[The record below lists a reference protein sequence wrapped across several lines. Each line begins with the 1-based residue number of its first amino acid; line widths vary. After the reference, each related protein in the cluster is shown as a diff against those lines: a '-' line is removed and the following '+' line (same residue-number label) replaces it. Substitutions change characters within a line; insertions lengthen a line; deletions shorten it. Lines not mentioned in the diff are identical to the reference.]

1 MGHPLITKM
10 MHLPCNSRQ
19 MMASKCWPL
28 QKQLQTEL
36 STGMNFRGVGC
47 ILLLGPCVASTKFLS
62 MFSCKAREVN
72 GL

>member
-36 STGMNFRGVGC
+36 SYGDELQGC
-47 ILLLGPCVASTKFLS
+47 
-62 MFSCKAREVN
+62 
-72 GL
+72 GLHSFAWSLCGQP